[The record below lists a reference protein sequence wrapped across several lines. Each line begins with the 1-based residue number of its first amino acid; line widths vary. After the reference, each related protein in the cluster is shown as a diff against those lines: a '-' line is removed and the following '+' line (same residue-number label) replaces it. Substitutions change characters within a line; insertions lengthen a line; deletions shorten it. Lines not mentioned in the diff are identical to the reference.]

1 MFENPK
7 IVPNTALTFLQRN
20 SDLNVELAVLYITLQ
35 ALGLI
40 MPYLGV
46 MCVCEDE
53 IAIPENQERLIIP
66 PGSSVGAAVG
76 SVAALVVV
84 TSSSTT
90 VAVIVV
96 RVVLLTST
104 STSSMTSII

>member
-20 SDLNVELAVLYITLQ
+20 SDLNVELAVLYVTLQ

-53 IAIPENQERLIIP
+53 IAIPENHERLIIP
-66 PGSSVGAAVG
+66 PGCSVGAAVG
-76 SVAALVVV
+76 SIAALVIV
-84 TSSSTT
+84 TSPST

>member
-20 SDLNVELAVLYITLQ
+20 SDLNVELAVLYVTLQ
-35 ALGLI
+35 AVGLI

-53 IAIPENQERLIIP
+53 IAIPETQERLIIP
-66 PGSSVGAAVG
+66 PGCSVGAAVG

-84 TSSSTT
+84 TSSST

>member
-20 SDLNVELAVLYITLQ
+20 SDLNVELAVLYVTLQ

-46 MCVCEDE
+46 MC
-53 IAIPENQERLIIP
+53 
-66 PGSSVGAAVG
+66 AA
-76 SVAALVVV
+76 
-84 TSSSTT
+84 
-90 VAVIVV
+90 
-96 RVVLLTST
+96 RMKLLYQRT
-104 STSSMTSII
+104 MRG

>member
-7 IVPNTALTFLQRN
+7 IVPNTALTFLKHN
-20 SDLNVELAVLYITLQ
+20 SDLNVELAVLYVTLQ

-53 IAIPENQERLIIP
+53 IAIPENHERLIIP
-66 PGSSVGAAVG
+66 PGCSIGAAVG

-84 TSSSTT
+84 TSSST

-96 RVVLLTST
+96 RVVLLTT
-104 STSSMTSII
+104 ASTSSMTSII

>member
-20 SDLNVELAVLYITLQ
+20 SDLNVELAVLYVTLQ

-53 IAIPENQERLIIP
+53 IAIPENHERLIIP
-66 PGSSVGAAVG
+66 PGCSVGAAVG

-84 TSSSTT
+84 TSSST

-96 RVVLLTST
+96 RVVLLTT

>member
-20 SDLNVELAVLYITLQ
+20 SDLNVELAVLYVTLQ

-53 IAIPENQERLIIP
+53 IAIPENHERLIIP
-66 PGSSVGAAVG
+66 PGCSVGAAVG
-76 SVAALVVV
+76 TVAALVVV
-84 TSSSTT
+84 TSSST

>member
-20 SDLNVELAVLYITLQ
+20 SDLNVELAVLYVTLQ

-66 PGSSVGAAVG
+66 PGCSVGAAVG

-84 TSSSTT
+84 TSSST

-96 RVVLLTST
+96 RVVLLTTAST
-104 STSSMTSII
+104 S

>member
-20 SDLNVELAVLYITLQ
+20 SDLNVELAVLYVTLQ

-53 IAIPENQERLIIP
+53 IAIPENHERLIIP
-66 PGSSVGAAVG
+66 PGCSVGAAVG
-76 SVAALVVV
+76 SVAALVIV
-84 TSSSTT
+84 TSSST

-96 RVVLLTST
+96 RVVLLTT